1 MTTIDRQTIQ
11 PLTDDWDWQL
21 SAACRGMDVEIFYH
35 PAGERLSEKT
45 ARINW
50 AKQICCRCAVIN
62 ECALWALKT
71 REPYG
76 IWGGH
81 VREGAGRDAGRS
93 EPALPGHCRC
103 SAAQP
108 EGSDSK
114 ATLLTR

>member
-1 MTTIDRQTIQ
+1 
-11 PLTDDWDWQL
+11 
-21 SAACRGMDVEIFYH
+21 MDVEIFYH

-76 IWGGH
+76 IWGGMSEKE
-81 VREGAGRDAGRS
+81 RAGMLGVQSLRYPATVVAVQRS
-93 EPALPGHCRC
+93 PK
-103 SAAQP
+103 AATAKQ
-108 EGSDSK
+108 
-114 ATLLTR
+114 LC